1 VDDNRGELLTVAE
14 VAERLGR
21 SIEQVR
27 RYLREGKLAGR
38 RIGQQWFVEE
48 SALAGGGEKEHR
60 IGEAAAAYV
69 ARPFGAGAKAAPEE
83 GHRGVSSREG
93 GRSMEKGR
101 MDKDEIEKLIAE
113 AAALRER
120 IRARLGGDIPMTA
133 GQLMRLEREEH

>member
-1 VDDNRGELLTVAE
+1 MVDDNTYGLLTVAE

-27 RYLREGKLAGR
+27 RYLREGKLKGR

-48 SALAGGGEKEHR
+48 SALERVPQEASR
-60 IGEAAAAYV
+60 IGEAAATYV
-69 ARPFGAGAKAAPEE
+69 ARPFGGGTKATPE
-83 GHRGVSSREG
+83 S
-93 GRSMEKGR
+93 GRTTEKR
-101 MDKDEIEKLIAE
+101 TMKKDEIERLIAE

-120 IRARLGGDIPMTA
+120 IRARLGGDLPMTA

>member
-1 VDDNRGELLTVAE
+1 VDDNTERLLTVAE

-27 RYLREGKLAGR
+27 RYLREGKLPGR

-69 ARPFGAGAKAAPEE
+69 ARPFGGNVNAEREMGARTETRKM
-83 GHRGVSSREG
+83 R
-93 GRSMEKGR
+93 
-101 MDKDEIEKLIAE
+101 KDEIEKLIAE
-113 AAALRER
+113 VTALRER
-120 IRARLGGDIPMTA
+120 IRARRGGDELPMTA
-133 GQLMRLEREEH
+133 AQLVRLDRDEH